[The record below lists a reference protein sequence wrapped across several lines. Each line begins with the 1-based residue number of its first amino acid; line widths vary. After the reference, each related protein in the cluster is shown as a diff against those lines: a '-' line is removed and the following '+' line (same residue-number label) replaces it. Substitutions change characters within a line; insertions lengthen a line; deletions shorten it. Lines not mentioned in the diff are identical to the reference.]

1 MTPDRTQA
9 ELDGAPFDP
18 EDHDVRLER
27 DGWIYYVR
35 AVRRTESLAGRG
47 LDPNGSLIGL
57 AVLLALEAVFGRFRE
72 RLRWK
77 VGVVRL
83 PSPRS
88 WNADRPRV
96 LHRELLGSG
105 EYPGIRIAALAAD
118 VEAGAFRS

>member
-1 MTPDRTQA
+1 MTPKRSQA
-9 ELDGAPFDP
+9 ELDGAAFDP
-18 EDHDVRLER
+18 GDHDVRLER

-35 AVRRTESLAGRG
+35 AVRRTESLSGRG

-57 AVLLALEAVFGRFRE
+57 AVLVALEAIFGRLRD

-88 WNADRPRV
+88 WNTDRPRV
-96 LHRELLGSG
+96 LHRELLDSG
-105 EYPGIRIAALAAD
+105 EDPGIRIAELAAD
-118 VEAGAFRS
+118 VGTGAFRA